1 MFADYFTVGC
11 RSKVRQ
17 RASVLHCYHTRLNQ
31 HTNCQDGYVV
41 ILVPRS
47 DNVETKAIKTAYSS
61 TAGTAYVTFEKARA
75 PVANTLGKVGQ
86 GLQVILSNF
95 NHERWMIICTSL
107 SAQRLVV
114 EECLKYALTSSSTLP
129 VRV

>member
-1 MFADYFTVGC
+1 M
-11 RSKVRQ
+11 
-17 RASVLHCYHTRLNQ
+17 
-31 HTNCQDGYVV
+31 
-41 ILVPRS
+41 
-47 DNVETKAIKTAYSS
+47 ETKAIKTAYSS
-61 TAGTAYVTFEKARA
+61 TAGTAYVTFEKARV

-114 EECLKYALTSSSTLP
+114 EECLKYALTSSSEP
-129 VRV
+129 FVHV